1 MMASC
6 APAHL
11 RTSKG
16 LVSHTGPFLFGE
28 EGYDAD
34 DGKS

>member
-1 MMASC
+1 MASC

-16 LVSHTGPFLFGE
+16 LVSHAGPFLFDEDRG
-28 EGYDAD
+28 DAD